1 MNEVLD
7 NWKYQDFK
15 VVLDV
20 EIKEA
25 AAGFV
30 RIGYLLKIARDTR
43 VLEESGYTTV
53 ADFAKAE
60 YGLSKDVV
68 SRYIAINDKY
78 SENGY
83 SDKLQERYQNFGV
96 AKLAEM
102 LTLPEAIAEELTP
115 AITRNEI
122 QEIKHELKEEQN
134 TTELELM
141 METREVECENDLE
154 YVVYEYMKVRE
165 NYKRFYEAYHEGIEQ
180 AAGVVEEID
189 RVFTDVDRM
198 MEAIAPT
205 GIANIRVKV
214 PQIGRMMLNITGIED
229 DPVVVNM
236 RTMEKETYSWDSI
249 GEAFKKI
256 YTFPSEDWK
265 ASYCSLYGDSVEN
278 SPVALVQ
285 LSEEA
290 AEIQNADEILEDETE
305 EITESEQAAVEN
317 EENSPVAPVQLSE
330 NHESTECEED
340 LSLEEPEV
348 LPDQEDTATD
358 EEERKNAQKLHT
370 LKMLEKYY
378 TFIMDDE
385 KEIMDRILEDCKRRK
400 REYGFEDVGSTL

>member
-15 VVLDV
+15 VALDV

-43 VLEESGYTTV
+43 VLEESGYATV

-122 QEIKHELKEEQN
+122 QEIKHEL
-134 TTELELM
+134 
-141 METREVECENDLE
+141 
-154 YVVYEYMKVRE
+154 
-165 NYKRFYEAYHEGIEQ
+165 
-180 AAGVVEEID
+180 
-189 RVFTDVDRM
+189 
-198 MEAIAPT
+198 
-205 GIANIRVKV
+205 
-214 PQIGRMMLNITGIED
+214 
-229 DPVVVNM
+229 
-236 RTMEKETYSWDSI
+236 
-249 GEAFKKI
+249 
-256 YTFPSEDWK
+256 
-265 ASYCSLYGDSVEN
+265 
-278 SPVALVQ
+278 
-285 LSEEA
+285 
-290 AEIQNADEILEDETE
+290 
-305 EITESEQAAVEN
+305 
-317 EENSPVAPVQLSE
+317 
-330 NHESTECEED
+330 
-340 LSLEEPEV
+340 
-348 LPDQEDTATD
+348 
-358 EEERKNAQKLHT
+358 
-370 LKMLEKYY
+370 
-378 TFIMDDE
+378 
-385 KEIMDRILEDCKRRK
+385 
-400 REYGFEDVGSTL
+400 